1 MLEKFVPDGI
11 YDKFDDITPEYLS
24 GIGIRAVISD
34 IDNTLAPYEVEEP
47 TDRIADWIS
56 SLLAAGIRVALISNN
71 GAERVERFN
80 RSLGLPAY
88 PDAGK
93 PKRKYILIAMKELGA
108 APEETL
114 VLGDQVFTD
123 VFAGKRVGAKAFFVP
138 PIRDKKTLFFRFK
151 RFMERPFIKRY
162 YKEAGK

>member
-1 MLEKFVPDGI
+1 MLEEFVPDRI
-11 YDKFDDITPEYLS
+11 FDKFDDITPEYLN
-24 GIGIRAVISD
+24 GIGIKAVITD

-47 TDRIADWIS
+47 TDRIADWIRSLIS
-56 SLLAAGIRVALISNN
+56 SGIKVALISNN
-71 GAERVERFN
+71 GAGRVERFN

-93 PKRKYILIAMKELGA
+93 PKSKYFLAAMKELGA

-114 VLGDQVFTD
+114 VLGDQIFTD
-123 VFAGKRVGAKAFFVP
+123 VFAGKRVGARTFFVP

-151 RFMERPFIKRY
+151 RFMERPFIKKY